1 MGDVRTVHWGIRLM
15 LLVGTAFVTFDF
27 IQLTFLTERTD
38 RYFSWTID
46 APITAVVLGSFYF
59 AAIILTLF
67 GGTQRAWVRT
77 RAVVP
82 GTWAFVTL
90 VLVAT
95 LVHLDVFR
103 LHQHS
108 PDAIT
113 RFEFWVWIGAYTI
126 EPIGLLVFGY
136 LQRRMPGTDPP
147 RGEPAPPALYL
158 AVGTVA
164 GWVATLVG
172 AFLFLFPDAAID
184 LWSWPLTPL
193 TSRILGS
200 WFVGAGLVMVVAMWE
215 RDRWRLFVPALAFA
229 ALGPVQL
236 VGILRYSEQVDWG
249 NVQMWLHLG
258 FLAVVFVL
266 GVTGLAMSSKAPDPL
281 ATRADASS
289 FPASALPPPPPMPG

>member
-1 MGDVRTVHWGIRLM
+1 VGEVRTIHWGIRLM
-15 LLVGTAFVTFDF
+15 LLVGASFVTFDF
-27 IQLTFLTERTD
+27 IQLTFLAERTD

-46 APITAVVLGSFYF
+46 APTTAVVLGSFYF
-59 AAIILTLF
+59 AAIILTLL

-90 VLVAT
+90 VLLAT
-95 LVHLDVFR
+95 LIHLDAFR
-103 LHQHS
+103 PHMDS
-108 PDAIT
+108 PNAIT
-113 RFEFWVWIGAYTI
+113 RFEFWVWIGAYTV
-126 EPIGLLVFGY
+126 EPVGLLLFGF

-158 AVGTVA
+158 RAGTVA

-172 AFLFLFPDAAID
+172 AGLFLFPDTAID

-215 RDRWRLFVPALAFA
+215 RDRWRLLVPALAFA

-236 VGILRYSEQVDWG
+236 MGIIRYSDQVDWG
-249 NVQMWLHLG
+249 NPQMWLHLG
-258 FLAVVFVL
+258 FLAVVFAL
-266 GVTGLAMSSKAPDPL
+266 GVGGLTMSVKAPSPIEP
-281 ATRADASS
+281 RVSI
-289 FPASALPPPPPMPG
+289 PAMPR

>member
-1 MGDVRTVHWGIRLM
+1 VANAEVRTVHWGLRLM

-27 IQLTFLTERTD
+27 VQLTFLAERTD

-59 AAIILTLF
+59 AAINLTLL

-95 LVHLDVFR
+95 LIHLDVFR
-103 LHQHS
+103 PHMES
-108 PDAIT
+108 PNAIT
-113 RFEFWVWIGAYTI
+113 RFEFWVWIGAYTV
-126 EPIGLLVFGY
+126 EPIGLLVFGI
-136 LQRRMPGTDPP
+136 LQRTMPGSDPP
-147 RGEPAPPALYL
+147 RSEPPPPAAYL
-158 AVGTVA
+158 RVGSAA
-164 GWVATLVG
+164 GAVATVVG
-172 AFLFLFPDAAID
+172 AAMFLFPDTAVD

-193 TSRILGS
+193 TARILGS

-215 RDRWRLFVPALAFA
+215 RDRWRLFVPALAFV

-236 VGILRYSEQVDWG
+236 IGIVRYSEQVEWG
-249 NVQMWLHLG
+249 NVQLWLHLA
-258 FLAVVFVL
+258 FLTVVFAL
-266 GVTGLAMSSKAPDPL
+266 GVAGLVMSSRATNPLGSRVEPAPAR
-281 ATRADASS
+281 ATT
-289 FPASALPPPPPMPG
+289 G

>member
-1 MGDVRTVHWGIRLM
+1 MTNAGVRTVHWGIRLM

-27 IQLTFLTERTD
+27 VQLTFLAERTD

-90 VLVAT
+90 VLLAT
-95 LVHLDVFR
+95 LIHLDKFR
-103 LHQHS
+103 PHMDS

-113 RFEFWVWIGAYTI
+113 RFEFWVWIGAYTV
-126 EPIGLLVFGY
+126 EPVGLLLFGI
-136 LQRRMPGTDPP
+136 LQRAVPGNDPP
-147 RGEPAPPALYL
+147 RSEPPPPALYL
-158 AVGTVA
+158 RAGTAA

-172 AFLFLFPDAAID
+172 AFLFLLPDAAID

-193 TSRILGS
+193 TARILGS

-215 RDRWRLFVPALAFA
+215 RDRWRLFVPALAFV

-236 VGILRYSEQVDWG
+236 IGILRYSEQVDWG
-249 NVQMWLHLG
+249 NLQMWLHLG
-258 FLAVVFVL
+258 FLAVVFAL
-266 GVTGLAMSSKAPDPL
+266 GVAGLVMSSRAPSPL
-281 ATRADASS
+281 ESKFDRVPARAST
-289 FPASALPPPPPMPG
+289 G